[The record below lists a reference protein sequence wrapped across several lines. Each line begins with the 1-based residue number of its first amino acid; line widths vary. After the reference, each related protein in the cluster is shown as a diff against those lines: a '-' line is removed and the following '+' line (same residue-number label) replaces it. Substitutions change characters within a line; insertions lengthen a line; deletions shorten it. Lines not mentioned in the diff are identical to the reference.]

1 MNTAE
6 TLQPFCSL
14 QSSDC
19 LKAITEKLKVSELE
33 VCEGGVRT
41 AASVHVQAPVVA
53 CLGCC
58 DTPLIVGLGGE
69 PPTDS
74 VNSPAT
80 RHRWILM
87 SQISFHKQPAVTFH
101 LNESRSVSAGGC
113 SWCQCVV
120 RTVAG
125 GPQPRTS
132 PSATHN
138 TLLPAGDIHILT
150 LHTLYLK
157 LLL

>member
-1 MNTAE
+1 MCICC
-6 TLQPFCSL
+6 PGVF
-14 QSSDC
+14 
-19 LKAITEKLKVSELE
+19 ELMRSNLGTSFPLLHG
-33 VCEGGVRT
+33 EGGVRT

-53 CLGCC
+53 CLCCC

-138 TLLPAGDIHILT
+138 TLLPAGDIPP
-150 LHTLYLK
+150 HTPHPAPSIAALIYQLK
-157 LLL
+157 A